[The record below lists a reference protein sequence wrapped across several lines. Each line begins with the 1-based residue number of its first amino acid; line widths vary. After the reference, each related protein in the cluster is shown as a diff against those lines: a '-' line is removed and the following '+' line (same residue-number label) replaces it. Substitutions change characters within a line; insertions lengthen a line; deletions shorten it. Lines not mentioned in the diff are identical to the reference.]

1 MKKTVKPKNAQ
12 FPLPVVLV
20 SCCDNKGNDNIITI
34 AWTTN
39 ICRKIPHLG
48 IVINGEKYSEKLIK
62 ETREFVV
69 NIPNAE
75 MIKKVDF
82 CGESHGD
89 HIDKFAQTK
98 LTKIDSQLIRPKIIK
113 ECPINIECKLKDIYS
128 IESSNLLIGEIV
140 KTHIDE
146 DILDSDGKIN
156 YQKLNPIMY
165 AEKRYYNLRDSI
177 GYRGF
182 SKK

>member
-1 MKKTVKPKNAQ
+1 MKKAINPKNAQ
-12 FPLPVVLV
+12 FPMPVVLV
-20 SCCDNKGNDNIITI
+20 SCCDSRGNDNIITV
-34 AWTTN
+34 AMTTN

-48 IVINGEKYSEKLIK
+48 IVIDGEKYSEKLIK

-89 HIDKFAQTK
+89 HIDKFSQAG
-98 LTKIDSQLIRPKIIK
+98 LTKTDSQIIRPKIIN

-128 IESSNLLIGEIV
+128 IESSNLFIGEIV

-146 DILDSDGKIN
+146 DILDSDGKII
-156 YQKLNPIMY
+156 YLKLNPIVY
-165 AEKRYYNLRDSI
+165 AEKRYYNLRNSI

-182 SKK
+182 SKT

>member
-1 MKKTVKPKNAQ
+1 MKKAINPKNAQ

-20 SCCDNKGNDNIITI
+20 SCCDSRGNDNIITV
-34 AWTTN
+34 AMTTN

-48 IVINGEKYSEKLIK
+48 IVINGEKYSAKLIK

-89 HIDKFAQTK
+89 HIDKFSQAG
-98 LTKIDSQLIRPKIIK
+98 LTKTDSQIIRPKIIN

-128 IESSNLLIGEIV
+128 IESSNLFIGEIV

-146 DILDSDGKIN
+146 DILDSDGKII
-156 YQKLNPIMY
+156 YLKLNPIVY
-165 AEKRYYNLRDSI
+165 AEKRYYNLRNSI

-182 SKK
+182 SKT